1 MEVSLLSFSSRIT
14 FSSTLSQTDGEIRK
28 NDITY
33 IVVGEGSGY
42 VLKTAMET
50 HSWPDFGSD

>member
-1 MEVSLLSFSSRIT
+1 MSLLSFSSRIT